1 MNFNIFKVYT
11 MFELD
16 RKSKPHSVTLYSVQ
30 CTTIVC
36 SRGSRF
42 SQFENLRVSTFA
54 FGNCTF

>member
-1 MNFNIFKVYT
+1 MNFTILEVYT

-16 RKSKPHSVTLYSVQ
+16 RKSKPNSVTLYVQ

-42 SQFENLRVSTFA
+42 SQIENLRVSTFA